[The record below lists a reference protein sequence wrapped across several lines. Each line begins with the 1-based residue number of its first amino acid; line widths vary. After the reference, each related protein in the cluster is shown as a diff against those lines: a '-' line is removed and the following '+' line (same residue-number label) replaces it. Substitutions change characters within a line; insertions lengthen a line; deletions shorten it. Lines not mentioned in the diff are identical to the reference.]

1 MSKQIKDK
9 VRKTIRRTDEQ
20 KQLLEKG
27 SRILAAEM
35 TKQRDFTKP
44 IMTKEQSKAFS
55 DALHKDMNSNDNH
68 EFVL

>member
-1 MSKQIKDK
+1 MSKQIKEK
-9 VRKTIRRTDEQ
+9 VRKTIRMTDEH

-27 SRILAAEM
+27 SRILATEM
-35 TKQRDFTKP
+35 AKQRDFTKP
-44 IMTKEQSKAFS
+44 IMTKEQSKSFS